1 MSRILVP
8 AIPPPL
14 PLNLLSQL
22 SRYGATFHLA
32 FIGCRHASDTA
43 SRSSEY
49 ASSSARGFHAR
60 RHGQRQYASLVLLCL
75 PCVYH
80 TFVLPDSISMKASQL
95 RVSRKVKSTTTPNIN
110 TISSSSVTTSKSAS
124 TIRKDAASALQRRK
138 EHINSKLFCTPNF
151 NIDVD
156 VESAKVK
163 LRLLEQLP
171 VQLLLKVVRNL
182 IFMYQVLYMWMM
194 IWNG

>member
-1 MSRILVP
+1 
-8 AIPPPL
+8 
-14 PLNLLSQL
+14 
-22 SRYGATFHLA
+22 
-32 FIGCRHASDTA
+32 
-43 SRSSEY
+43 
-49 ASSSARGFHAR
+49 
-60 RHGQRQYASLVLLCL
+60 
-75 PCVYH
+75 
-80 TFVLPDSISMKASQL
+80 MKASQL

-156 VESAKVK
+156 VESVKVK